1 MDTFVDYDMLCM
13 WAIFK
18 CVISN
23 SIDMQLF
30 LISQRKLRLDIFKM
44 HEDHLL
50 IWEGEGGGLTVIAPP
65 PHHLTTDG
73 TYNCSSLPYYFLL
86 FALVRGL
93 HFNQML
99 HSYLS
104 KHRIVSFLFLFFSLN
119 CACAYTTFDFMQ

>member
-86 FALVRGL
+86 SRPHARRAQVGLFSCYQGFLV
-93 HFNQML
+93 
-99 HSYLS
+99 
-104 KHRIVSFLFLFFSLN
+104 N
-119 CACAYTTFDFMQ
+119 C